1 MDWEPSAWQ
10 KDPNNL
16 KSDKV
21 QFWKNGI
28 MLKLLDLQE
37 ARRLVAEG
45 KAFISTSQA
54 IVYREEEVRQ

>member
-1 MDWEPSAWQ
+1 MWEPSAWQ

-16 KSDKV
+16 KTDTGKV
-21 QFWKNGI
+21 QFWKNGV
-28 MLKLLDLQE
+28 MLGLLNLEE

-54 IVYREEEVRQ
+54 INTLGEVK

>member
-1 MDWEPSAWQ
+1 MWEPSAWQ

-16 KSDKV
+16 KTNKV

-28 MLKLLDLQE
+28 MLGLLSLSE
-37 ARRLVAEG
+37 AKRLVREG

-54 IVYREEEVRQ
+54 IVYWEREEVE